1 MRSRRDSL
9 VQLGNSRNT
18 MSQFRLTDRHDGQ
31 QKSVIELEIYQQADL
46 LKSLDAFNRLRAIEI
61 VRHQPDDQLSSSLH
75 HQHSESMT
83 PSHASKNLC
92 GSFDTSI
99 MSGGQEATDQSQHAE
114 PAHAPPTDG

>member
-1 MRSRRDSL
+1 MRSRRDPL

-18 MSQFRLTDRHDGQ
+18 MPQFRLTDRHDGQ

-46 LKSLDAFNRLRAIEI
+46 LKSLDAFNRLRVIEL

-92 GSFDTSI
+92 AEFRHIDYERLAGSN
-99 MSGGQEATDQSQHAE
+99 
-114 PAHAPPTDG
+114 